1 MDVFDCIRERHSYR
15 GEFTAQPV
23 SHNDLRRIAQAGVDA
38 PSGCNRQTTEFIII
52 DRPEILERIRAV
64 IDMPAAQTAPAMLAC
79 VIDEVAARSDDYRIE
94 DCAAAVENMLL
105 AITALG
111 YASVWIDGALRYEN
125 AAQRLGEILG
135 VAAGKIVRVILP
147 VGVAAREIGGPR
159 KLPAEKRV
167 FWNAYGE

>member
-15 GEFTAQPV
+15 GEFTAQAV

-52 DRPEILERIRAV
+52 DQPEILARVRAV
-64 IDMPAAQTAPAMLAC
+64 VNMPAVQTAPALLVC
-79 VIDEVAARSDDYRIE
+79 VIDEVAPRSDDYRIE

-111 YASVWIDGALRYEN
+111 YASVWIDGALRAGG
-125 AAQRLGEILG
+125 AAQRLGEIFKVG
-135 VAAGKIVRVILP
+135 AGKIVRVILP
-147 VGVAAREIGGPR
+147 VGVAAREIGGPH